1 MCAGE
6 CDGCCTADA
15 PPPLLP
21 PQPPALP
28 PAVNLAADERR
39 AFSLLVSRISL
50 GSLSGAVGVFMTV
63 GAAILCRRQVVSA
76 LARAREEK
84 LLREAEEAAA
94 GTELTVPSHRS
105 DV

>member
-1 MCAGE
+1 M
-6 CDGCCTADA
+6 
-15 PPPLLP
+15 LLCLSP
-21 PQPPALP
+21 NGTLGIQEWLGAL
-28 PAVNLAADERR
+28 
-39 AFSLLVSRISL
+39 
-50 GSLSGAVGVFMTV
+50 GGAVGVFMTV

-76 LARAREEK
+76 LARAREER